1 MSRECCIVQ
10 RAGIATTVQDLGR
23 TGIAHLGVPRSGA
36 ADRHAAALAN
46 RLVGNA
52 PNAALVETSG
62 GFDVRMTRDGWL
74 AVTGAEARLS
84 IDGNDHDIGRSVFAA
99 RGSVVR
105 VHSPMTGLRSYV
117 AFDGGI
123 VGNPVLGSMSTDT
136 LSGIVPITIDSGITL
151 RTGSSAGEPVFV
163 DPLPQRRF
171 DSVDILPGPRATWC
185 APESLSRMITEDWVV
200 GTDVNRIGIRL
211 DGPPMIRVVDGEVPS
226 EGLVRGAVQ
235 LLPTGGLVVMLAD
248 HPVTGGY
255 PVIAV
260 VTDAGVD
267 ALAQCRPGERLR
279 FRRSSAGW
287 QNVFSLH

>member
-23 TGIAHLGVPRSGA
+23 PGMAYLGVPRSGA
-36 ADRHAAALAN
+36 ADRRAAALAN

-62 GFDVRMTRDGWL
+62 DLEVHMIRDGWL
-74 AVTGAEARLS
+74 AVTGAESRLS
-84 IDGNDHDIGRSVFAA
+84 INGKDHDRGRSVFAA
-99 RGSVVR
+99 RGNTVR
-105 VHSPMTGLRSYV
+105 VHPPTSGLRNYV

-136 LSGIVPITIDSGITL
+136 LSGLVPITIASGVTL
-151 RTGSSAGEPVFV
+151 RAGSSAGEPVFV
-163 DPLPQRRF
+163 DPLPQRRS
-171 DSVDILPGPRATWC
+171 DSVEILPGPRTSWC
-185 APESLSRMITEDWVV
+185 TTESMSRMITENWTV
-200 GTDVNRIGIRL
+200 GDDVNRIGIRL
-211 DGPPMIRVVDGEVPS
+211 DGPPMMRTVHGEVPS

-235 LLPTGGLVVMLAD
+235 LLPTGGIIVMLAD

-260 VTDAGVD
+260 VTDDGVD
-267 ALAQCRPGERLR
+267 ALAQCRPGERVR
-279 FRRSSAGW
+279 FRRSSAAW
-287 QNVFSLH
+287 QAVSALH

>member
-1 MSRECCIVQ
+1 MSRECCIVR

-23 TGIAHLGVPRSGA
+23 PGLAHLGVPRSGV
-36 ADRHAAALAN
+36 ADRRAAALAN

-62 GFDVRMTRDGWL
+62 DLEVHMVRDCWL

-84 IDGNDHDIGRSVFAA
+84 IDGKDHDTGRSVFAS
-99 RGSVVR
+99 RDSTLR
-105 VHSPMTGLRSYV
+105 VHLPTSGLRNYV

-123 VGNPVLGSMSTDT
+123 VGNAVLGSMSTDT
-136 LSGIVPITIDSGITL
+136 LSGIVAIAIDSGVTL
-151 RTGSSAGEPVFV
+151 RTGSSTGEPVFV
-163 DPLPQRRF
+163 DPVPQRRIAG
-171 DSVDILPGPRATWC
+171 VDILPGPRAAWC
-185 APESLSRMITEDWVV
+185 AAESMARMITEDWVV

-211 DGPPMIRVVDGEVPS
+211 DGPPMIRVVQGEVPS

-260 VTDAGVD
+260 VSDDGVD
-267 ALAQCRPGERLR
+267 ALAQCRPGERVR
-279 FRRSSAGW
+279 FRRSSAAW
-287 QNVFSLH
+287 QNVSSVS